1 MTRPALPP
9 SERIAADIRA
19 KIKSGELG
27 PGDQIETVDQ
37 LAERFKVSRGTVA
50 KALDKL
56 RRERLIVSTH
66 GWGSHVTEPEARE
79 QGKRL

>member
-1 MTRPALPP
+1 MGGMTRPALPP

-19 KIKSGELG
+19 KIKTGKLK

-37 LAERFKVSRGTVA
+37 LAERFEVSRGTVA

-56 RRERLIVSTH
+56 RREGLIMSTH
-66 GWGSHVTEPEARE
+66 GWGSHVAERP
-79 QGKRL
+79 

>member
-19 KIKSGELG
+19 KIKSGKLK

-37 LAERFKVSRGTVA
+37 LAERYEVSRGTVA
-50 KALDKL
+50 KALRKL
-56 RRERLIVSTH
+56 RQEGKITSRH
-66 GWGSHVTEPEARE
+66 GWGSHVAERP
-79 QGKRL
+79 